1 MRFIRL
7 LTSVL
12 FVAAACGDDGGSG
25 GTVDAPDQP
34 IDAAPDAPVTPVNCD
49 YTEQAD
55 ATNDDFSGSVANGV
69 PEPTGKTV
77 SSTTTTIC
85 GKLDSGHYIGAD
97 QLVDIDGFVFAA
109 SGEVDVRIDLTLTG
123 TKTVDYLSLNVYTG
137 PNLSDDVG
145 TTAKFEG
152 NHAVLDVH
160 LSPVSGM
167 FELLVFAGNTTATT
181 APISYV
187 AKISIDQP
195 ATRCPKSTAAATYTE
210 QRDTAGNGHHGNDM
224 VLIGG
229 TPSQMLTA
237 DTTDMAEPT
246 GVVIAPATSYHL
258 VGSSAD
264 IAAMNAYKDRDTF
277 ELTTG
282 ATTSEVAV
290 RLNWPGTVQD
300 LDYYLFAKDTV
311 PMIGRSITALKR
323 EDELKTFAVKPSTTY
338 WVLVGNDPASL
349 AGAAVPYDVTVC
361 GAAFAP

>member
-1 MRFIRL
+1 MRSIRL
-7 LTSVL
+7 VTSVL
-12 FVAAACGDDGGSG
+12 LVAAACGDDGNK
-25 GTVDAPDQP
+25 GTVDAPNEPP

-55 ATNDDFSGSVANGV
+55 ATNDDFSGNVANGV
-69 PEPTGKTV
+69 PEATGKTFT
-77 SSTTTTIC
+77 STTTTIC
-85 GKLDSGHYIGAD
+85 GKLDSGHFVAAD
-97 QLVDIDGFVFAA
+97 ELVDIDGFTFAA

-167 FELLVFAGNTTATT
+167 FEVLVFAGNPTATT

-229 TPSQMLTA
+229 TPSQQLTA
-237 DTTDMAEPT
+237 DTTDLAEPT
-246 GVVIAPATSYHL
+246 GVTVAPATSYHL
-258 VGSSAD
+258 TGSSAD

-277 ELTTG
+277 EFTTG
-282 ATTSEVAV
+282 PSTNELAV

-300 LDYYLFAKDTV
+300 LDYYVFAKDTV

-323 EDELKTFAVKPSTTY
+323 EDEFKTFAVKPSTAY

-349 AGAAVPYDVTVC
+349 AGAAVPYDVTLC
-361 GAAFAP
+361 GASFTP

>member
-1 MRFIRL
+1 MRSIRL

-12 FVAAACGDDGGSG
+12 LVAAACGDDGNK
-25 GTVDAPDQP
+25 GTVDAPSEP
-34 IDAAPDAPVTPVNCD
+34 VIDAAPDAPVTPVNCD

-55 ATNDDFSGSVANGV
+55 ATNDDFSGNVANGV
-69 PEPTGKTV
+69 PEATGKTFT
-77 SSTTTTIC
+77 STTTTIC
-85 GKLDSGHYIGAD
+85 GKLDSGHFIAAD

-123 TKTVDYLSLNVYTG
+123 TKSVDYLSLNVYTG

-152 NHAVLDVH
+152 DHAVLDVH
-160 LSPVSGM
+160 LSPVAGM
-167 FELLVFAGNTTATT
+167 FEILVFAGNPTATT

-195 ATRCPKSTAAATYTE
+195 ATRCPKSAAAATYTE
-210 QRDTAGNGHHGNDM
+210 QRDTTGNGHRGNDM

-229 TPSQMLTA
+229 TPPQMLTT
-237 DTTDMAEPT
+237 DTTDLAEPT
-246 GVVIAPATSYHL
+246 GVTVAPATSYHL

-264 IAAMNAYKDRDTF
+264 IAAINAYKDRDTF
-277 ELTTG
+277 EFTTG
-282 ATTSEVAV
+282 PSTNELAV

-300 LDYYLFAKDTV
+300 LDYYVFPKDTV
-311 PMIGRSITALKR
+311 PMIGRSITAMKR
-323 EDELKTFAVKPSTTY
+323 EDEFKTFAVKPGTAY
-338 WVLVGNDPASL
+338 WVLVGNDPSSL
-349 AGAAVPYDVTVC
+349 AGAAVPYDVTLC